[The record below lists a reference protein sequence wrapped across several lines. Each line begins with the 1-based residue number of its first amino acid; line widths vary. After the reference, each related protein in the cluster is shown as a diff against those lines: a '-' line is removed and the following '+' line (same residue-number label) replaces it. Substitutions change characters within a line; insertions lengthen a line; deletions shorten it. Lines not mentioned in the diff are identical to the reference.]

1 MTNEEFEI
9 IEALEDH
16 SGQKVE
22 NKTKAGRFIETVVGL
37 LRKIGKGK
45 VTELLLQIIP
55 VLLARVA
62 GIEAKV
68 NNIIKVL
75 DKKS

>member
-9 IEALEDH
+9 IEAIEDQT
-16 SGQKVE
+16 GEKAE
-22 NKTKAGRFIETVVGL
+22 DKTKAGKFIQTAIGL

-55 VLLARVA
+55 ILLARVA

-68 NNIIKVL
+68 NNIINVL
-75 DKKS
+75 DKKK

>member
-9 IEALEDH
+9 IEAIEDQT
-16 SGQKVE
+16 GQKAE

-55 VLLARVA
+55 ILLARIA
-62 GIEAKV
+62 SIETKINDV
-68 NNIIKVL
+68 IKAV